1 METEQVGIAIFS
13 AYLKP
18 LASGMERAGKLTVS
32 SY

>member
-18 LASGMERAGKLTVS
+18 LASGVERAGKHK
-32 SY
+32 